1 MWLSSHV
8 RLQVSVAAGVAN
20 LVADLA
26 LILQLRMGISGAAL
40 GTTAA
45 QWAGAL
51 FFLGYLRRQVLRRCQ
66 RPFWRPVC
74 SLMPICGT
82 A

>member
-1 MWLSSHV
+1 ML
-8 RLQVSVAAGVAN
+8 LFAQVSVAAGIAN
-20 LVADLA
+20 LAADMA

-51 FFLGYLRRQVLRRCQ
+51 FFLWYLRRQVCDA
-66 RPFWRPVC
+66 C
-74 SLMPICGT
+74 
-82 A
+82 